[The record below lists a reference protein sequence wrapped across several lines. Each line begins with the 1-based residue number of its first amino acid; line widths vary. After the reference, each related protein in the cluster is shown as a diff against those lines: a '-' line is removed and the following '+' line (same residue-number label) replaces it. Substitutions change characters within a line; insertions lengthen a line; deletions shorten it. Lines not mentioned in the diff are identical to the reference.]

1 MTRADAGPVTL
12 SSVDPPLMVRP
23 TAPTFD
29 FAPTVVMITEP
40 QGARAEAIRALR
52 TNVMARHVDE
62 GRRALAICAASP
74 DVGCTFIA
82 ANLAVALSQSGL
94 KTLLIDADMRR
105 PGIDRMIRPSGNPP
119 GLQQHLGATSLT
131 LGDVVQEDVAPNLS
145 VVFAGGVAP
154 NPQEL
159 LAGERFAAMM
169 DRCLRDYDVTIVD
182 TPPANSCAD
191 ARRVSTVVGYS
202 LVVALRDESR
212 VSDVGTLVSQ
222 LREERGRVIGTVL
235 SIR

>member
-1 MTRADAGPVTL
+1 MARANAGPVTL
-12 SSVDPPLMVRP
+12 TSLDPSVPARP
-23 TAPTFD
+23 VAPTFD
-29 FAPTVVMITEP
+29 FSPAMVVITEP
-40 QGARAEAIRALR
+40 TGERAEAIRALR
-52 TNVMARHVDE
+52 TNIMARHVDE
-62 GRRALAICAASP
+62 GRRALAVCAASP
-74 DVGCTFIA
+74 GVGCTFIA

-94 KTLLIDADMRR
+94 KTLLIDADMRQ
-105 PGIDRMIRPSGNPP
+105 PGIDRMIRSSGNPP
-119 GLQQHLGATSLT
+119 GLQQHLGPTSLT

-145 VVFAGGVAP
+145 VIFAGGVAP

-159 LAGERFAAMM
+159 LAGERFATMM